1 LIDQKINALLNRTKA
16 RDLYDVNFLV
26 NNHLS
31 SFSEEALAKL
41 KETFNDLESLENE
54 YKLLFRD
61 DYLFSEELLYEIVL
75 NLESKRELL

>member
-1 LIDQKINALLNRTKA
+1 MIDQKINALLNRTKA